1 VVDVVH
7 TANLGHGRRLGI
19 RFVRPPHSRVVTEIV
34 ADRSSKADIRIRQK
48 RGDRFEVTDKAGKHV
63 TQSGEPI
70 VLIDSLGSRHE
81 IVLRAFATKSAAA
94 VTSRR

>member
-1 VVDVVH
+1 
-7 TANLGHGRRLGI
+7 
-19 RFVRPPHSRVVTEIV
+19 VTEIV
-34 ADRSSKADIRIRQK
+34 ADRTSKADIRIRQK
-48 RGDRFEVTDKAGKHV
+48 RGDRFEVTDKEGKHI

-70 VLIDSLGSRHE
+70 VLVDSLGSRHE